1 MPHED
6 AHEVFETCMLM
17 MKLWF
22 TLNTSNKNLIST
34 FDFEKLAQYPFIK
47 EIGLKKADLS
57 LTFQYV
63 SQNEKHV
70 SFILFCEVMLHFNY
84 TKVNKQMSL
93 KELL

>member
-1 MPHED
+1 
-6 AHEVFETCMLM
+6 

-22 TLNTSNKNLIST
+22 TLNTSLKTTIST

-47 EIGLKKADLS
+47 DIGLKKADLS

-70 SFILFCEVMLHFNY
+70 SFILFCEIMLHFCN

-93 KELL
+93 YQLL